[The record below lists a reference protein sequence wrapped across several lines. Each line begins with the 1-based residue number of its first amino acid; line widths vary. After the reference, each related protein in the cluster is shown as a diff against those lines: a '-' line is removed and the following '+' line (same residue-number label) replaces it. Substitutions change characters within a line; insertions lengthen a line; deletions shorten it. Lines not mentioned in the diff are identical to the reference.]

1 MSKGPYDVLTHIEE
15 GVAVS
20 IAPAASTEELLERA
34 RALRPLFAEQVE
46 ETERITHIS
55 EELHAKVEEA
65 GLYQLLTPKRYGGHE
80 VDLPTYLKIWAEIAR
95 GDMSGAWN
103 AALAANHALQLASWF
118 PEQTQEEIF
127 GTPGGLKAA
136 SVAAPL
142 SGFARKV
149 DGGWELNGKVAYCS
163 GIPYSNHYMGQALTE
178 PTEPGGPP
186 GPPILFFAPRSAFEI
201 LDDWGA
207 SHAGWWAAAR
217 TRSSSTARSYRTTT
231 SSVEPTWATS
241 TRTRG
246 TIGYRLHGNPMY
258 NSRGLGFFTMSVGS
272 IMVGGAYGALDEFE
286 HILKSRDLPRPPFG
300 PRAADPDHQRW
311 YGAALTKIATAEGAL
326 LYAAELQMQYCRQLA
341 EHHRP
346 YTWGDDLL
354 VGNIARDAYSQSWQA
369 MQEWIFRYSGSTAAT
384 KGAKIE
390 RTLRDMAT
398 GWSHFNTAQTDWFYG
413 ELGRWHLGQQRTFLF

>member
-118 PEQTQEEIF
+118 PEHTQEEIF

-201 LDDWGA
+201 LDDWGHLTGLVGSGSNSIVFDGA
-207 SHAGWWAAAR
+207 VVPDHYVLSGTHMGD
-217 TRSSSTARSYRTTT
+217 
-231 SSVEPTWATS
+231 VDPHE
-241 TRTRG
+241 G